1 MIKTVTGNASSL
13 SATVKLWVLANL
25 LSVFSAMTIW
35 LVLCLGSPCIAESV
49 TQEGGMNPKAK
60 GTARITATPQRV
72 NVSDGFAGTDIS
84 WNTGDGS
91 MGFVFVTANGR
102 PPVLVATG
110 KEGSRVISWIRRGNY
125 VFELYGD
132 AGRRTLLASV
142 NVAGVATEPETL
154 SQRTDLSHGQLR
166 WLLFAALLAVLYA
179 ALYLSSTG
187 PVRTKFP
194 IEPATSPHPLH
205 VARNLLLG
213 VAAFIS
219 VDGLVFHT
227 RLYTSILAP
236 ESYAGRLAAI
246 TRAEKDRVS
255 SGLKEVLVL
264 GDSRMA
270 EGFSAAVADK
280 LSSVEGFKF
289 VNLAEPAS
297 AVNIWDYM
305 LREVDP
311 TRGRYWAIVVPYGIG
326 FEPNSADHLRI
337 SMAAPLL
344 RYGDCFNF
352 ASAFQRW
359 SGRFRAFTACIL
371 RGSAFQSD
379 VVNFFE
385 HPIGRIRSLQ
395 RGPKRLQSR
404 DLYKGRDY
412 DIVGTSYDPKTGQV
426 TFPPRLSETQR
437 EAIRDS
443 LLKPSQS
450 ETQDFLRMQREG
462 IQRILN
468 RYSTSPTEIVLTPVP
483 RGPFAG
489 LPGASMTFHAVFP
502 TITTQKAVFS
512 LPEQTFDFLEKPEYY
527 FDGFHLNAKGRQRFT
542 ETLVAELL
550 GHLRSANS
558 DGHVRSDS
566 SLTADPFPSGCG
578 TSNTSR
584 SSDDGL
590 SDRRMDEAN

>member
-13 SATVKLWVLANL
+13 AATVKPWVLANL
-25 LSVFSAMTIW
+25 LWVFSATTIS

-49 TQEGGMNPKAK
+49 TQEGATNPKAK

-72 NVSDGFAGTDIS
+72 KVSDGFADTDIS
-84 WNTGDGS
+84 WNTGDGA

-110 KEGSRVISWIRRGNY
+110 NEGGRVISWIRRGNY

-142 NVAGVATEPETL
+142 NVSGVATEPEIL

-166 WLLFAALLAVLYA
+166 WLLFAALLAVVYA

-194 IEPATSPHPLH
+194 LEPTTSPHPLH

-236 ESYAGRLAAI
+236 ESYAGRMAAI

-255 SGLKEVLVL
+255 SSLKEVLVL

-379 VVNFFE
+379 VVNFLE

-395 RGPKRLQSR
+395 REPKRLQSR

-426 TFPPRLSETQR
+426 TFPPRLTEAQR
-437 EAIRDS
+437 EAVRDS

-542 ETLVAELL
+542 ETLVAELV
-550 GHLRSANS
+550 GRLRSANS

>member
-13 SATVKLWVLANL
+13 SATVKLRILANL

-35 LVLCLGSPCIAESV
+35 LVLCLGSQCIAESV
-49 TQEGGMNPKAK
+49 TQEGGINPKAK

-72 NVSDGFAGTDIS
+72 KVSDGFAGTDIS

-110 KEGSRVISWIRRGNY
+110 NEGSRVISWIRRGNY

-132 AGRRTLLASV
+132 AGRRTRLASV
-142 NVAGVATEPETL
+142 NVSGVATEPEIL

-236 ESYAGRLAAI
+236 ESYAGRMAAI

-255 SGLKEVLVL
+255 SGLKEILVL

-379 VVNFFE
+379 VVNFLE

-395 RGPKRLQSR
+395 REPKRLQSR

-426 TFPPRLSETQR
+426 TFPPRLTEAQR

-450 ETQDFLRMQREG
+450 ETQDFLRMQRYG
-462 IQRILN
+462 IQRISN
-468 RYSTSPTEIVLTPVP
+468 RYSASPTEIVLTPVP

-542 ETLVAELL
+542 ETLVAELV
-550 GHLRSANS
+550 GRLRSANS

-590 SDRRMDEAN
+590 SDRRMHEAN